1 MRPFALQTTKLSVN
15 FRVQSGSG
23 GGLDSNWPRALTV
36 EEGVGGGGAV
46 VLLVRDAAGI
56 EGGLLL
62 RLLRLERLA
71 AHVAVV
77 AARAPE
83 ALQTTREEGFVDE
96 LAVAE

>member
-1 MRPFALQTTKLSVN
+1 
-15 FRVQSGSG
+15 
-23 GGLDSNWPRALTV
+23 V

-46 VLLVRDAAGI
+46 ALLVRDAAGI

-62 RLLRLERLA
+62 LLRLERLA

-77 AARAPE
+77 AARVPE

>member
-1 MRPFALQTTKLSVN
+1 
-15 FRVQSGSG
+15 
-23 GGLDSNWPRALTV
+23 
-36 EEGVGGGGAV
+36 
-46 VLLVRDAAGI
+46 LLVRDAAGI

-62 RLLRLERLA
+62 LLLRLERLA

-77 AARAPE
+77 AARVPE

>member
-1 MRPFALQTTKLSVN
+1 M
-15 FRVQSGSG
+15 
-23 GGLDSNWPRALTV
+23 

-46 VLLVRDAAGI
+46 ALLVRDAAGI

-62 RLLRLERLA
+62 LLLRLERLA

-77 AARAPE
+77 AARVPE